1 VSSYVSA
8 AEGVPTVAVVVE
20 VAGRL
25 GVLVRR
31 TILVEVLVVF
41 GFVRMIGVG
50 IEEVGETASGVM
62 SGGASTGGSVGTG
75 IPDSSVRGVVIAGSV
90 PR

>member
-1 VSSYVSA
+1 VLR
-8 AEGVPTVAVVVE
+8 VAVD
-20 VAGRL
+20 VAAPI

-31 TILVEVLVVF
+31 TTLVDVLVVF
-41 GFVRMIGVG
+41 GCVRIIGVETEG
-50 IEEVGETASGVM
+50 EAGEASEPDEVAEVGEKKAEGV
-62 SGGASTGGSVGTG
+62 ASTGASVGKG

>member
-1 VSSYVSA
+1 LSDT
-8 AEGVPTVAVVVE
+8 GVLRVAVD
-20 VAGRL
+20 VAAPI

-31 TILVEVLVVF
+31 TTLVDVLVVF
-41 GFVRMIGVG
+41 GCVRIMGVETEG
-50 IEEVGETASGVM
+50 EAGEASEPDEVGERKAEGVT
-62 SGGASTGGSVGTG
+62 STGASVGKG